1 MSLRHA
7 LLALLDA
14 TPMTGYTLAKHFG
27 QSAAFVWHAPHS
39 QIYPEL
45 RRMEAEGLITG
56 RDERRGAR
64 GTKRTYSLTSGGRDE
79 LSRWVAEIT
88 PPAPERDA
96 AYLKAT
102 YYEFGS
108 FASARRQF
116 QAHLAHYEQL
126 QRQWDVH
133 VDQLENRD
141 TSLLRLR
148 LAAWPE
154 DLHGAVVA
162 YKAHVYRGMAARAR
176 AQAQWAREGLAL
188 VDRLAAASGG
198 PGCPDLRARPGPEAP
213 AGAADRPADPGEGP
227 AGPGSQRLI
236 RS

>member
-14 TPMTGYTLAKHFG
+14 TPMTGYTLAKHFD

-56 RDERRGAR
+56 RDERRGER
-64 GTKRTYSLTSGGRDE
+64 GTKRTYFLTAGGRAE

-88 PPAPERDA
+88 PLAPERDA

-126 QRQWDVH
+126 QRQWDAH

-141 TSLLRLR
+141 TTLLRLR

-154 DLHGAVVA
+154 DLHEVVVA

-176 AQAQWAREGLAL
+176 AQVQWAREGLAL

-198 PGCPDLRARPGPEAP
+198 PGFPDPQARPDPDEP
-213 AGAADRPADPGEGP
+213 AGAGDGIADAGERP
-227 AGPGSQRLI
+227 AGPGSRRLA
-236 RS
+236 RP